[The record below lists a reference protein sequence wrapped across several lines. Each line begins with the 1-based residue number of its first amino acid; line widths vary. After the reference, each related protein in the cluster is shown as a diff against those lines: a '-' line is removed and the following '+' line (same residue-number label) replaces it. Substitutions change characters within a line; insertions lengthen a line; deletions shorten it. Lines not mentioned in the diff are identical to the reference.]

1 MLTKDYYNDFFDFGQ
16 QKINFNFYE
25 LALPDDDPVYTLK
38 KVMEDL
44 DFSGLLACY
53 TDKGR
58 TGYNPIMLYAVVT
71 YANMRG
77 VRAVDRI
84 VDLCGRD
91 LAFIMLTKGRHPKRD
106 TFYDFKGEKLKGEVL
121 DELNH
126 QFMRRLEKEGLVTL
140 KQLYVDGTKIEANA
154 NRYTFVWRGTLNY
167 HLAGLLDTIDALYER
182 YNTLLSEHGYGA
194 KYNLGNARMFIIE
207 GMDKVR
213 NVIEENRKRKLTKH
227 KKISNNTV
235 IEIDNCSP
243 LEILKLQQNLL
254 WVAAENYFIVHGYV
268 SNDRTDYNTLIP
280 VLEKHQEAFGNMPE
294 EVTADSGYCSEKNLL
309 YLKENT
315 ITSYIKLQDHEQ
327 RKARIRRN
335 ACINMMPKKMRR
347 KTRS

>member
-1 MLTKDYYNDFFDFGQ
+1 M
-16 QKINFNFYE
+16 
-25 LALPDDDPVYTLK
+25 P
-38 KVMEDL
+38 
-44 DFSGLLACY
+44 
-53 TDKGR
+53 
-58 TGYNPIMLYAVVT
+58 YAVVT

-84 VDLCGRD
+84 VDLCGRN

-126 QFMRRLEKEGLVTL
+126 QFMRRLEKKGLVTL

-154 NRYTFVWRGTLNY
+154 NPYTFVWRGTLNY

-182 YNTLLSEHGYGA
+182 YNPLLSEHGYGA

-207 GMDKVR
+207 DMDKVR

-254 WVAAENYFIVHGYV
+254 RVAAGEGITFVNGKGQKRPEIQLLHEE
-268 SNDRTDYNTLIP
+268 
-280 VLEKHQEAFGNMPE
+280 LEKCGSRLMKYERGNYRHWLLQRE
-294 EVTADSGYCSEKNLL
+294 ESAVSEGKRGCQP
-309 YLKENT
+309 Y
-315 ITSYIKLQDHEQ
+315 KLQNHEQ
-327 RKARIRRN
+327 RKTRAYREDIGKHY
-335 ACINMMPKKMRR
+335 NMKREV
-347 KTRS
+347 SEDGHYYICHDG